1 MAGANSNIQL
11 SALDFNSVKQNF
23 ITYLQ
28 SQSQFTDYNFEGSAI
43 DTLLDVFAYNTQY
56 NAFYLNMVANELF
69 LDSAV
74 QRRSVVSHAK
84 LLDYT
89 PHSALCPVAFV
100 NITFTGVSEPTVIL
114 PAFSTFL
121 CNQLNGVS
129 YIFTNIEPYTVSTN
143 LITNTAVFSNVQIYQ
158 GVSASYSFVVDS
170 STNPTYTF
178 ELPDGT
184 IDTTT
189 LAVVVQTSSSNS
201 AVQVYNPAANSLY
214 LDGTS
219 AVYFINES
227 LNGNY
232 NISFGDGVLGKKLV
246 DGNIIIISYL
256 STEGTSAAGA
266 NSFSLMSTVNGYNG
280 IVSGFLPAT
289 KGSNKETISSI
300 KFQAPKSY
308 AAQGRA
314 VTKDDYI
321 TAIQQNTLF
330 GFDAVNVWGG
340 QENSPPVYG
349 QVFVCLKPSGAYTL
363 TQTQKKVIIDKIL
376 RPISMMTVVPV
387 IVDPDYNFIKI
398 TANVLYN
405 STQTTFTSAQI
416 ATSVLTNVTN
426 FANTTLNTFNST
438 FSGSQLTISIQNTN
452 QSIIANELAIQLQ
465 KKFYPNLTVAQTYA
479 FNFGVPLSRGVLLSG
494 ITTYPAI
501 QYTDPS
507 NPLNIID
514 GVYIDEL
521 PETTS
526 GIQKIS
532 VINPG
537 YSYTLTPTVTIY
549 GDGTGATAEAIII
562 NGSLTAVNVLTP
574 GSGYTAA
581 LVVITPASNDTTGM
595 NGAAV
600 ATLEGQFGTLRLY
613 YYNQNNVKT
622 ILNSNAGTIDYT
634 NGIVTL
640 NSFKPYNVDN
650 PLAQLTVSV
659 NPATTIFSSS
669 YNRII
674 TVDPNDPSA
683 ITINVTAR

>member
-89 PHSALCPVAFV
+89 PHSALCPVAFI
-100 NITFTGVSEPTVIL
+100 NITFTGVTEPTVIL

-129 YIFTNIEPYTVSTN
+129 YVFTNIEPYTVSTN
-143 LITNTAVFSNVQIYQ
+143 LITNTAVFPNVQIYQ
-158 GVSASYSFVVDS
+158 GVPVSYSFVVNS

-178 ELPDGT
+178 ELPDST

-189 LAVVVQTSSSNS
+189 IAVVVQTSSSNS

-232 NISFGDGVLGKKLV
+232 NISFGDGILGKKLV

-266 NSFSLMSTVNGYNG
+266 NSFSLMSTVNGYNS

-321 TAIQQNTLF
+321 TAIKQNTLF

-340 QENSPPVYG
+340 QENNPPVYG

-376 RPISMMTVVPV
+376 SPISMMTVVPV

-405 STQTTFTSAQI
+405 STQTTFTSAQL
-416 ATSVLTNVTN
+416 ATSVLTSVTN

-465 KKFYPNLTVAQTYA
+465 KKFYPSLTVAQTYV

-501 QYTDPS
+501 KYTDPS

-537 YSYTLTPTVTIY
+537 YSYTLTPSVTIY

-562 NGSLTAVNVLTP
+562 NGSLSAINVLTP

-581 LVVITPASNDTTGM
+581 LVVITPAPNDTTGM
-595 NGAAV
+595 NGAGV

-640 NSFKPYNVDN
+640 NSFNPYDVDN
-650 PLAQLTVSV
+650 PLAQLTISV

>member
-11 SALDFNSVKQNF
+11 SSLDFNSIKQNF
-23 ITYLQ
+23 ITYLK

-56 NAFYLNMVANELF
+56 NSFYLNMVANEMF

-89 PHSALCPVAFV
+89 PHSSICPVAYV
-100 NITFTGVSEPTVIL
+100 NVQFTGVSAPTVTL
-114 PAFSTFL
+114 PAYSTFL
-121 CNQLNGVS
+121 SEQINGVN
-129 YIFTNIEPYTVSTN
+129 YVFTNIVPYTATTN
-143 LITNTAVFSNVQIYQ
+143 LITNVCTFSNVAIFQ
-158 GVSASYSFVVDS
+158 GVTASYSFTVDS
-170 STNPTYTF
+170 TSNPTYTF
-178 ELPDGT
+178 ELPDST

-189 LAVVVQTSSSNS
+189 LQVVVQQSTSNS
-201 AVQVYNPAANSLY
+201 SIQIFNPAANSLY

-219 AVYFINES
+219 QVYFINES

-232 NISFGDGVLGKKLV
+232 DISFGDGVLGKQLT
-246 DGNIIIISYL
+246 DGNIVIVSYL
-256 STEGTSAAGA
+256 STQGTSAAGA
-266 NSFSLMSTVNGYNG
+266 NSFVMMTSVSGYNNKVTG
-280 IVSGFLPAT
+280 YLPAT
-289 KGSNKETISSI
+289 TGANKETIASI
-300 KFQAPKSY
+300 KYQAPKAY

-340 QENSPPVYG
+340 QENDPPVYG
-349 QVFVCLKPSGAYTL
+349 QVFVCLKPIGSYTL
-363 TQTQKKVIIDKIL
+363 TQTQKQKIIDQVLKPVSL
-376 RPISMMTVVPV
+376 MTVVPT

-398 TANVLYN
+398 SANVFYN
-405 STQTTFTSAQI
+405 STQTTFTPSQI
-416 ATSVLTNVTN
+416 ATTVFNSVTN
-426 FANTTLNTFNST
+426 FAKTTLNTFNST
-438 FSGSQLTISIQNTN
+438 FSGSELIGTIQNAN
-452 QSIIANELAIQLQ
+452 QSIVANEIAIQLQ
-465 KKFYPNLTVAQTYA
+465 KKFYPNLTGSQTYV
-479 FNFGVPLSRGVLLSG
+479 FNYGVPLSRGVLLSG
-494 ITTYPAI
+494 VTSSPAI

-526 GIQKIS
+526 GIQSIS

-537 YSYTLTPTVTIY
+537 YSYRYTPTVTIY
-549 GDGTGATAEAIII
+549 GDGTGATAEAVLV
-562 NGSLTAVNVLTP
+562 NGSLSAINVTNA

-581 LVVITPASNDTTGM
+581 LIVITPAANDTSGT

-600 ATLEGQFGTLRLY
+600 ATLEGQYGTLRLY
-613 YYNQNNVKT
+613 YYNANNVKT
-622 ILNSNAGTIDYT
+622 ILNPNIGTIDYT

-640 NSFKPYNVDN
+640 NSFNPVNIDN
-650 PLAQLTVSV
+650 ALGQLAITV
-659 NPATTIFSSS
+659 NPATTIFSSTF
-669 YNRII
+669 NRII
-674 TVDPNDPSA
+674 TVDPNDPTA
-683 ITINVTAR
+683 ITVNVTAQ